1 MDQIAP
7 YFEHFMQFF
16 NSLPLLTRGAVTL
29 LFCLG
34 FIVHAFAFN
43 EKSAHDGPSIFTTC
57 GIFFTFV
64 GIAEGLIGFN
74 PKDIEA
80 SIPQLLGGLQTAFVA
95 SVVGIFIALT
105 IKLRVILFG
114 LPERDARSPTEGA
127 SVDDLHNQ
135 MTAVHQ
141 ALVGDDDSTLLSQM
155 KLMRQDTN
163 DGLTKLHKSQ
173 SEFMEKMADNNSKAL
188 IQALQEVIRDFNT
201 KLSEQFGENFKQLNA
216 AVGKLLTW
224 QEQYRVQ
231 LIELVEQQTATSQ
244 NMKVASENYA
254 NLVGKAEAFSTIA
267 TQLATILTEL
277 GVQRGQIEQSLKSL
291 GQLLT
296 TASESLPQVQN
307 KIMDLT
313 QQMTFGVKSNQ
324 EEITKAIRDG
334 SIVLQGTVGDMRKE
348 LVEATQA
355 THQQISA
362 HAKNLSDGVQN
373 SQTEMINAIKNSS
386 TALQQSV
393 IDVKKVLLEATQSA
407 NQELNAHVKHIS
419 EETSK
424 EVVKL
429 DQALERELTKAIT
442 TMGSQLTSLS
452 KQFVDD
458 YTPLTERL
466 RDLLRSVGA
475 K

>member
-1 MDQIAP
+1 
-7 YFEHFMQFF
+7 
-16 NSLPLLTRGAVTL
+16 
-29 LFCLG
+29 
-34 FIVHAFAFN
+34 
-43 EKSAHDGPSIFTTC
+43 
-57 GIFFTFV
+57 
-64 GIAEGLIGFN
+64 
-74 PKDIEA
+74 
-80 SIPQLLGGLQTAFVA
+80 
-95 SVVGIFIALT
+95 
-105 IKLRVILFG
+105 
-114 LPERDARSPTEGA
+114 
-127 SVDDLHNQ
+127 
-135 MTAVHQ
+135 
-141 ALVGDDDSTLLSQM
+141 
-155 KLMRQDTN
+155 
-163 DGLTKLHKSQ
+163 
-173 SEFMEKMADNNSKAL
+173 MEKMADSNSKAL

-201 KLSEQFGENFKQLNA
+201 KLSEQFGDNFKQLNA

-231 LIELVEQQTATSQ
+231 LIELVEQQTATSK
-244 NMKVASENYA
+244 NMKAASENYE
-254 NLVGKAEAFSTIA
+254 NLVEKAEVFSAIS
-267 TQLATILTEL
+267 TQLATMLTEL
-277 GVQRGQIEQSLKSL
+277 AAQRSQIEQSLRSL

-313 QQMTFGVKSNQ
+313 QQMTFGVKSHQ

-334 SIVLQGTVGDMRKE
+334 SIVLQGTVGDVKKE
-348 LVEATQA
+348 LAEATQA
-355 THQQISA
+355 THQQIST
-362 HAKNLSDGVQN
+362 HAKNLSDGVQT
-373 SQTEMINAIKNSS
+373 SQTEITNVLKNTS
-386 TALQQSV
+386 TALQQAV
-393 IDVKKVLLEATQSA
+393 ADVKKVLLEAAQSA

-466 RDLLRSVGA
+466 RDLIRSVGA